1 MRFLVV
7 EDDYDVVKLVN
18 TCLRMR
24 WPNAELETAADGKTA
39 LDLAKGW
46 APDLVVLDLG
56 LPKDDGVDV
65 LQSIRRMSNVPVVIL
80 TANDDQAKRVLGLEA
95 GADDYILKPF
105 NYAEFLARVNAVLRR
120 AEASGSGESAGPAG
134 SGALNVD
141 VSAHRVMLRGQELRF
156 TPMEWSVFTSL
167 WRRSGEVVTIRE
179 LSQEIWDTSAPQN
192 SAIKTVVRRLRLKL
206 EDDPSEPTVI
216 NSIRGLGYRFDPP
229 E

>member
-1 MRFLVV
+1 MRFLIV
-7 EDDYDVVKLVN
+7 EDDYDVVRLVN

-24 WPNAELETAADGKTA
+24 WPDAESETASDGKTA

-56 LPKDDGVDV
+56 LPNDDGVDV
-65 LQSIRRMSNVPVVIL
+65 LQGIRRMSNVPVVIL

-120 AEASGSGESAGPAG
+120 AEATGTGGPSAPTVV
-134 SGALNVD
+134 GALTVD
-141 VSAHRVMLRGQELRF
+141 VSAHRLTLRDQELHF

-179 LSQEIWDTSAPQN
+179 LSEEIWETSAPQN
-192 SAIKTVVRRLRLKL
+192 SAIKTVIRRLRMKL
-206 EDDPSEPTVI
+206 EEDPSEPAVI

-229 E
+229 A

>member
-1 MRFLVV
+1 MRFLIV
-7 EDDYDVVKLVN
+7 EDDPDVVKLVN

-24 WPNAELETAADGKTA
+24 WPDAELEAAAEGKTA

-46 APDLVVLDLG
+46 VPDLVVLDLG
-56 LPKDDGVDV
+56 LAGDDGVDV
-65 LQSIRRMSNVPVVIL
+65 LHGIRRMSNVPVVIL

-120 AEASGSGESAGPAG
+120 AESSGAGGDAGPAV
-134 SGALNVD
+134 SGALMVD
-141 VSAHRVMLRGQELRF
+141 VSAHRVVLRGEELHF

-167 WRRSGEVVTIRE
+167 WRCSGEVVTIKD
-179 LSQEIWDTSAPQN
+179 LSMEIWETAAPQN
-192 SAIKTVVRRLRLKL
+192 SAIKTVVRRLRMKL
-206 EDDPSEPTVI
+206 EQDPSEPTVI

>member
-1 MRFLVV
+1 MRFLIV
-7 EDDYDVVKLVN
+7 EDDIDVVKLVS

-24 WPNAELETAADGKTA
+24 WPEAELETAAEGKTA

-56 LPKDDGVDV
+56 LPRDDGVDV
-65 LQSIRRMSNVPVVIL
+65 LHGIRRLSNVPVVIL

-105 NYAEFLARVNAVLRR
+105 DYAEFLARVNAVLRR
-120 AEASGSGESAGPAG
+120 AESSSTGAVASPAL
-134 SGALNVD
+134 SGALAVD
-141 VSAHRVMLRGQELRF
+141 VSARRVTLRGEELHF

-167 WRRSGEVVTIRE
+167 WRRSGEVVTIRD
-179 LSQEIWDTSAPQN
+179 LSEEIWGTAAPQN
-192 SAIKTVVRRLRLKL
+192 SAIKTVIRRLRMKL
-206 EDDPSEPTVI
+206 EENPSEPAVI